1 MLDLSLE
8 GGGTLK
14 GYKVNCVRSISGGR
28 GGTLKGYKVNCVRSI
43 SGGRGGDSERI
54 QGELG

>member
-8 GGGTLK
+8 GGDTLK
-14 GYKVNCVRSISGGR
+14 GYKVNWVRSISGGR
-28 GGTLKGYKVNCVRSI
+28 GH
-43 SGGRGGDSERI
+43 SERI